1 MKNINELL
9 SLDLNQ
15 IKDEK
20 ELDAILA
27 FLDQEIQARLPQQQ
41 ASPPI
46 PSGIHVLPPP
56 PPPEPAQSSV
66 KGQCGSRQG
75 GSHRS
80 PLRQCGS
87 HLARPPRPDSVLD
100 KLSPESQIKI

>member
-1 MKNINELL
+1 MKNINDLL
-9 SLDLNQ
+9 NLDLNQ

-27 FLDQEIQARLPQQQ
+27 FLDHEIQARMPEMQQ

-56 PPPEPAQSSV
+56 PPPEPAKAAVTSP
-66 KGQCGSRQG
+66 CGSHQG
-75 GSHRS
+75 GSHQ
-80 PLRQCGS
+80 PKG
-87 HLARPPRPDSVLD
+87 LARPPRPDSVLD
-100 KLSPESQIKI
+100 KLSPESQIK